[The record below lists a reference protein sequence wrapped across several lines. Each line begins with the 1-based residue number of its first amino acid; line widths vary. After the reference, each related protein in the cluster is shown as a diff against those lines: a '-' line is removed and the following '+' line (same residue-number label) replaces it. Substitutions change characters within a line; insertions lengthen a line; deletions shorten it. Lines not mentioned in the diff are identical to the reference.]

1 MAAKT
6 IKQLRKELQTQEKK
20 LTKLRSQRKIMVGR
34 LATVDNKIADILGQA
49 TKTAGK
55 KRKKAVKKVAKKK
68 AAKKKVAKKGTKK
81 NTGTKPLIEYIAGA
95 LAGNKKGMRAGQIA
109 QAVTKAGYKSISKN
123 FAGIISATL
132 RDKKFKRVK
141 HGVYTLA

>member
-20 LTKLRSQRKIMVGR
+20 LTKLRSQRKILAGR
-34 LATVDNKIADILGQA
+34 IEAVDNKIADILGQA
-49 TKTAGK
+49 TQTAGK

-68 AAKKKVAKKGTKK
+68 VAKKAAKKATKK
-81 NTGTKPLIEYIAGA
+81 NTGTKPLIAYIADA
-95 LAGNKKGMRAGQIA
+95 LADKKSGMRAGQVA

-123 FAGIISATL
+123 FSGIISATL